1 MFRRHCW
8 HQILMV
14 VLLVALLLIPAQAA
28 FAQDGDHLPPIPVIG
43 PRLAP
48 PPIPHTAVLNPA
60 LVYNT
65 PRPPQVAEANTVY
78 NEQPYYQP
86 GAGVIDTVTQYA
98 NGISL
103 YPSSNVCNSF
113 DVGGN
118 WASSAD
124 QKKSDIWTDWYGGW
138 APFAIN
144 HDIYQARNTVFS
156 VERTVGPGVKSGA
169 GHYSAKIGSNQPF
182 AGGFGSP
189 MIHAA
194 PGSDVTVTVKYLL
207 WDYVQA
213 EDSTGRIVDWASLG
227 FKPDAAVPG
236 ATYVN
241 GYIHGQWAEMTVNGT
256 AGPSGEI
263 MVLLQGQSTGS
274 VNANV
279 YFDDVQIKIGDEYLT
294 DCTYE

>member
-1 MFRRHCW
+1 M
-8 HQILMV
+8 
-14 VLLVALLLIPAQAA
+14 
-28 FAQDGDHLPPIPVIG
+28 
-43 PRLAP
+43 
-48 PPIPHTAVLNPA
+48 
-60 LVYNT
+60 YNT
-65 PRPPQVAEANTVY
+65 PKPAQVAEANQVY

-86 GAGVIDTVTQYA
+86 GAGVINTVTEYA

-103 YPSSNVCNSF
+103 YPSSNVCNNF
-113 DVGGN
+113 DMGGD

-124 QKKSDIWTDWYGGW
+124 QNKSDIWTDWYAGW

-144 HDIYQARNTVFS
+144 HDIYQAKNTVFS
-156 VERTVGPGVKSGA
+156 VERTIGPGVKNGA

-189 MIHAA
+189 KIHAA

-213 EDSTGRIVDWASLG
+213 EDSSGRIADWASLG

-241 GYIHGQWAEMTVNGT
+241 GYIHGQWAEMTV
-256 AGPSGEI
+256 AGKAGSSGEI

-279 YFDDVQIKIGDEYLT
+279 YFDDVQIKVGDEYLT
-294 DCTYE
+294 DCMYE